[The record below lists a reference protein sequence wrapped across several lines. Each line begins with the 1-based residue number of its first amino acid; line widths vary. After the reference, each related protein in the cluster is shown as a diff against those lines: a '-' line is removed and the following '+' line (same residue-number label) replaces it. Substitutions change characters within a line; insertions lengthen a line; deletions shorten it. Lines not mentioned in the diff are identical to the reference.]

1 MEYHLSMRVIH
12 VTKQN
17 VQCGENG
24 AKVWVLIVHLK
35 GIILVLEADFIVAI
49 AHGVG
54 VVLCEQYVELF
65 TGAYSADF
73 IR

>member
-1 MEYHLSMRVIH
+1 MSKR
-12 VTKQN
+12 N
-17 VQCGENG
+17 VKGLQCGGNG

-35 GIILVLEADFIVAI
+35 GIILVLEAHFIVAI